1 MAAIHPF
8 DSQQV
13 EIGSQAS
20 ETATASS
27 LTSRDDLT
35 AIHAQ
40 SDLPDYVHKSRWQPF
55 GIDWHIALSGYQPI
69 RCSKREAQSHVWTV
83 ENGLAIETITGN
95 KRHFLYGLIASLK
108 RPNPFASNTPTKRH
122 HALDSK
128 VFRQALLKWHIL
140 DQVSLRKATSDAHND
155 LLSIVN
161 LDTEL
166 LTITSHSTMRE
177 EVITLYM
184 TSLGIVKGYLA
195 KAKSKVTLS
204 FDIWTAGNKL
214 PLLGIVAHYIDYNYE
229 LKVVLLA
236 LLEING
242 SHSGENIAAHLL
254 SVIERF
260 NLCNKLGF
268 FMADNA
274 SSNDKALK
282 ILKQSI
288 STIDPQN
295 TVFVVSTTDEIDE
308 DVAQFAAL
316 IRTAEEEK
324 RLHYWRLSS
333 SSKTVAGDNSALYQV
348 VRDGGVRWNST
359 FAMIERLIQLRDPV
373 DYYAQREGRLNS
385 HIKEDTLTSDD
396 WKDLADFKEL
406 LEPLKFLSTRQQG
419 NAINGSHGALW
430 EWLSTLDMCLSAF
443 EEKRTDTELCESS
456 FYKACITLG
465 WKKLDKYY
473 ELSDYAPAYRA
484 AIALHPAFKAAWFR
498 KHWLTSHPSWIDKAV
513 ATTRKEEKA
522 DELQRYLDAP
532 IEKVQNPILWWQAHE
547 AQYPLLSEMAFDLLA
562 APAMSA
568 ECERPQPP
576 VTAKTL
582 ETDLYHISSDRTVGV
597 DEKLELTHWVAI
609 KAIGALSSKTVEL
622 SQQHVL
628 YQTLEYKYK
637 ALQEQNGRRKV
648 QPKRGHHLVD
658 REDIKQ
664 PQIEPPLQD
673 IESSTD
679 ELVPAIDALTLK
691 DGAGQQGSML
701 MPDET
706 IDEVLKEL
714 YLDPKWRRDLYFSCS
729 IFRDIQGLEDLCRRY
744 PDDPLIGSV
753 DDEGDTAVLYAA
765 TEDNGLKTLRWLQ
778 DRGDPI
784 HQSNHY
790 GRTPLMEAALWG
802 RLETVQYLS
811 QQSINLGA
819 RDANGMQAVDLA
831 ADTQRNATERTVRSG
846 AVYREPPKASRQREQ
861 IQALLKRLTSPIPE
875 PIGIGMEAQ
884 RRTFF
889 ERRNDGKYFSSHPL
903 DHVDAKRL
911 SPR

>member
-1 MAAIHPF
+1 MKGYVPAI
-8 DSQQV
+8 
-13 EIGSQAS
+13 SQARAVND
-20 ETATASS
+20 TI
-27 LTSRDDLT
+27 LRPFRHCNTSWRDSVV
-35 AIHAQ
+35 AVR
-40 SDLPDYVHKSRWQPF
+40 SDL
-55 GIDWHIALSGYQPI
+55 IDLARGWNAL
-69 RCSKREAQSHVWTV
+69 
-83 ENGLAIETITGN
+83 GLA
-95 KRHFLYGLIASLK
+95 ASLK

-288 STIDPQN
+288 STIDPQKHRLRCLGHIIN
-295 TVFVVSTTDEIDE
+295 LTSQAILLGTDKDCLNVEDKTTDEIDE

-324 RLHYWRLSS
+324 RLHYWRSKGPVGKAHNFCVYVSS
-333 SSKTVAGDNSALYQV
+333 STQREKDFRAAQKTVAGDNSALYQV

-513 ATTRKEEKA
+513 ATTRTITTEYH
-522 DELQRYLDAP
+522 DYHDY
-532 IEKVQNPILWWQAHE
+532 HE
-547 AQYPLLSEMAFDLLA
+547 HEQ
-562 APAMSA
+562 
-568 ECERPQPP
+568 
-576 VTAKTL
+576 
-582 ETDLYHISSDRTVGV
+582 
-597 DEKLELTHWVAI
+597 LT
-609 KAIGALSSKTVEL
+609 
-622 SQQHVL
+622 
-628 YQTLEYKYK
+628 
-637 ALQEQNGRRKV
+637 
-648 QPKRGHHLVD
+648 
-658 REDIKQ
+658 
-664 PQIEPPLQD
+664 
-673 IESSTD
+673 
-679 ELVPAIDALTLK
+679 
-691 DGAGQQGSML
+691 
-701 MPDET
+701 
-706 IDEVLKEL
+706 
-714 YLDPKWRRDLYFSCS
+714 
-729 IFRDIQGLEDLCRRY
+729 IQ
-744 PDDPLIGSV
+744 
-753 DDEGDTAVLYAA
+753 
-765 TEDNGLKTLRWLQ
+765 
-778 DRGDPI
+778 
-784 HQSNHY
+784 
-790 GRTPLMEAALWG
+790 
-802 RLETVQYLS
+802 
-811 QQSINLGA
+811 
-819 RDANGMQAVDLA
+819 
-831 ADTQRNATERTVRSG
+831 
-846 AVYREPPKASRQREQ
+846 
-861 IQALLKRLTSPIPE
+861 
-875 PIGIGMEAQ
+875 
-884 RRTFF
+884 
-889 ERRNDGKYFSSHPL
+889 
-903 DHVDAKRL
+903 
-911 SPR
+911 